1 MRVYKGGRPPC
12 RLPSS
17 FKGVA
22 AQGARRA
29 PSAYSRRFAFDDELL
44 PPGEGEGRQLP
55 SLPVVNWLLR
65 PLIAP
70 SPRELGKWAAIFGGV

>member
-1 MRVYKGGRPPC
+1 MSPPAGGA
-12 RLPSS
+12 LGMADGFVKSNANLVS
-17 FKGVA
+17 I
-22 AQGARRA
+22 
-29 PSAYSRRFAFDDELL
+29 SLFDDELL